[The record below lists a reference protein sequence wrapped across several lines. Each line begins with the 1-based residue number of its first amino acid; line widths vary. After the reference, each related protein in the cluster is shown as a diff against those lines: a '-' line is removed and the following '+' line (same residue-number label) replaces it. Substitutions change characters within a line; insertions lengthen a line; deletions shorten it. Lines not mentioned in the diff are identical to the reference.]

1 MRFEMN
7 SIIRTILL
15 LIVTVAFFRQP
26 ALNAADRSKIKEGV
40 EAFKGE
46 QWDEALNQFQ
56 DALVDDPTNPLLHYN
71 VGDALYKKKN
81 YEEAVNSYEKAL
93 NTNDI
98 QLQGKSYYNIG
109 NSYYRLN
116 KYQEAIDYYK
126 KALELNPDDVD
137 AKYNLELV
145 RAKIKEMADKQQMNN
160 QQQQSQ
166 EKQQGEQQ
174 QQQQQE
180 GGEKENQQQQAEQ
193 QQDEQE
199 QKQQDQQQQEKQQ
212 AMEDQQ
218 KQEQQQAAQAEEKKE
233 LTKEEAERILRALR
247 SKEDE
252 NKKLRPMPKR
262 GGKAQVE
269 KDW

>member
-1 MRFEMN
+1 MN
-7 SIIRTILL
+7 NLTRTILL
-15 LIVTVAFFRQP
+15 LVVSVAFLWQP
-26 ALNAADRSKIKEGV
+26 ALNAADRTKIKGGV
-40 EAFKGE
+40 EAFNNE
-46 QWDEALNQFQ
+46 QWDDALNNFQ

-81 YEEAVNSYEKAL
+81 YEEAVNSYEKSL
-93 NTNDI
+93 NTNDA
-98 QLQGKSYYNIG
+98 QLQGKAYYNIG

-126 KALELNPDDVD
+126 KALELDPDDVD

-145 RAKIKEMADKQQMNN
+145 RAKIKEMADKQPMNN

-166 EKQQGEQQ
+166 EKQQDQQQ

-180 GGEKENQQQQAEQ
+180 GGEKENQQNAEQ
-193 QQDEQE
+193 QQGNQE
-199 QKQQDQQQQEKQQ
+199 QKQQEQQQQEKQQ

-218 KQEQQQAAQAEEKKE
+218 KQEQQQAAQSEEKKE

-262 GGKAQVE
+262 SGKARVE

>member
-1 MRFEMN
+1 MKSLGR
-7 SIIRTILL
+7 IILL
-15 LIVTVAFFRQP
+15 LIISFVFCWQTI
-26 ALNAADRSKIKEGV
+26 LNAADRSKIKEGV
-40 EAFKGE
+40 EAFKDE
-46 QWDEALNQFQ
+46 QWDEALNNFQ
-56 DALVDDPTNPLLHYN
+56 DALVGDPTNPLLHYN

-98 QLQGKSYYNIG
+98 KLQGKAYYNIG

-145 RAKIKEMADKQQMNN
+145 RAKIKEMADKQPMNN

-166 EKQQGEQQ
+166 QKQQGDQ

-193 QQDEQE
+193 QQGEKEQ
-199 QKQQDQQQQEKQQ
+199 QPQQQQQQEKQQ
-212 AMEDQQ
+212 AMEDQK
-218 KQEQQQAAQAEEKKE
+218 KQEQQQAAQAQEKKE

-262 GGKAQVE
+262 SGKAQVE